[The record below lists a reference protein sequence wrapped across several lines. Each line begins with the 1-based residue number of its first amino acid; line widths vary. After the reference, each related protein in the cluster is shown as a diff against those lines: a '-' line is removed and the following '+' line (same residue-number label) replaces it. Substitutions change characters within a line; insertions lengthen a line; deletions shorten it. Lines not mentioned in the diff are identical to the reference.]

1 MLRDNAKILS
11 RRTDPDICDRGADS
25 TDGLGTCGAGTSRV
39 VSIDAGGIGGAAD
52 RRTRKPRTGAGHGLC
67 LTAGGVTTAG
77 GATIVVS
84 TAGGGAR
91 TVGAHAGDGQ
101 ATAGSGARGQPG
113 AVALTAGPA
122 AGDWHTTAD
131 AAAGSGAG
139 GWPGDVGSTA
149 GSGAGGWPTTVDSV
163 AGGGPRG
170 RGGGVR
176 LRLRGLGGVG
186 VFGSVT
192 TADPSSPVGVTA
204 AGPNCHSEPGHLFL
218 GLTAG
223 SWPGAVGAAA
233 GGGVALGSIA
243 DGGSEVQEIAGG
255 GMVVG
260 TTACDGCDVRSDDC
274 T

>member
-52 RRTRKPRTGAGHGLC
+52 RRTRKPRTGAGHGLR
-67 LTAGGVTTAG
+67 LPAGGVTTAG

-176 LRLRGLGGVG
+176 LRGLGGVG

-233 GGGVALGSIA
+233 GGGGV
-243 DGGSEVQEIAGG
+243 
-255 GMVVG
+255 VVG
-260 TTACDGCDVRSDDC
+260 TTGSVAGVSDDR

>member
-1 MLRDNAKILS
+1 MSSRSTRDEPSHTKGRHLYTRANKRNAEWPTHASIAPMLRDNAKILS

-163 AGGGPRG
+163 AGGGPAALGSTAGSGSGGWPGDAGSGAGG
-170 RGGGVR
+170 RPTNVDSVAGGGSAA
-176 LRLRGLGGVG
+176 VG
-186 VFGSVT
+186 F
-192 TADPSSPVGVTA
+192 
-204 AGPNCHSEPGHLFL
+204 
-218 GLTAG
+218 TAG

-233 GGGVALGSIA
+233 GGGG
-243 DGGSEVQEIAGG
+243 
-255 GMVVG
+255 VV
-260 TTACDGCDVRSDDC
+260 VSDDR

>member
-1 MLRDNAKILS
+1 MYARANKRNAEWPTHASIAPMLRDNAKILS

-233 GGGVALGSIA
+233 GGGGV
-243 DGGSEVQEIAGG
+243 
-255 GMVVG
+255 VVG
-260 TTACDGCDVRSDDC
+260 TTGSVAGVSDDR